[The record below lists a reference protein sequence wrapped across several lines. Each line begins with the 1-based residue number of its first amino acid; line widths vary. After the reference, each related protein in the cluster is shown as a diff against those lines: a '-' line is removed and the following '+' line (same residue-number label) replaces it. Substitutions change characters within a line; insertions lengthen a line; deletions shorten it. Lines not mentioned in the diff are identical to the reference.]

1 MESILIVMRRMIL
14 PLIGAA
20 ILSGCTHPDPVVARV
35 LAERVGAG
43 DLVVSRPFG
52 LVPFRDAPLPVYL
65 HIANTGDRPDTLR
78 GVTGGGGLPA
88 PMVHGASMMVESTL
102 VIPAGGELR
111 MEPGGRHLMF
121 NPPLPALARGDSVT
135 LTLQFAHAGAVTVTA
150 WILEYAEAD
159 LVR

>member
-1 MESILIVMRRMIL
+1 MIL
-14 PLIGAA
+14 PLMVAA
-20 ILSGCTHPDPVVARV
+20 VLWGCSRPDRVVARV
-35 LAERVGAG
+35 LAERVGVG

-78 GVTGGGGLPA
+78 GVTAGGGLPA
-88 PMVHGASMMVESTL
+88 PMVHGASMMAESVL
-102 VIPAGGELR
+102 VVPAAGELR
-111 MEPGGRHLMF
+111 LEPGGRHLMF
-121 NPPLPALARGDSVT
+121 DPPLPALARGDSVA

-159 LVR
+159 RVR